1 MMSKLEHIGSS
12 FDDFLEEE
20 GIKTEVS
27 VSALKRTLAW
37 KIQDVMKKQELSKA
51 QMAEKLETSRSGLD
65 RLIDPENTSITLNTI
80 EKVAKKLGI
89 EIHVTMTEP
98 DPVFTTK

>member
-1 MMSKLEHIGSS
+1 MSNLEHIRSS

-27 VSALKRTLAW
+27 VSAIKRTLAW
-37 KIQDVMKKQELSKA
+37 KIQQDMEKQGLSKT

-65 RLIDPENTSITLNTI
+65 RLLDPENTSITLHTI
-80 EKVAKKLGI
+80 ERAATKLGI
-89 EIHVTMTEP
+89 EIQVTTSLHSLE
-98 DPVFTTK
+98 TN